1 MVLCESTAPNQMSM
15 SGLGD
20 VFELRVFLE
29 RHCAR
34 LAAQRATKRQLQ
46 KMEGVLANLEWLR
59 DGDLKSLLVIDREF
73 HRLLYAASDNEYL
86 AEVLTRLYDLS
97 VPLRGRGLGGLKDG
111 RAWIEQHLKVLSA
124 LKAGDD
130 AEAARL
136 VEQHVVASR
145 QRVLAVV

>member
-1 MVLCESTAPNQMSM
+1 MILCEATAPSQISM

-34 LAAQRATKRQLQ
+34 LAAHRATERQLQ

-59 DGDLKSLLVIDREF
+59 DGDLRSFLVIDREF
-73 HRLLYAASDNEYL
+73 HRLLYAASDNDYL
-86 AEVLTRLYDLS
+86 ADVLKRLYDLS
-97 VPLRGRGLGGLKDG
+97 SPPRCTGLGGVEDG
-111 RAWIEQHLKVLSA
+111 RAWIEQHHKVLSA

-145 QRVLAVV
+145 QRLLAVV